1 MSILEDAA
9 SASIYGAKAGGGV
22 ILVTTK
28 GGRPNQKTTVD
39 LTSMYTWRTSYA
51 RPELISSR
59 RQAELQN
66 AARVFANANKD
77 FTDEQLG
84 WFDDPNINDVWNT
97 NTNSWDYYYNYNL
110 EEILM
115 RKQSPKEISTF
126 R

>member
-1 MSILEDAA
+1 M
-9 SASIYGAKAGGGV
+9 
-22 ILVTTK
+22 
-28 GGRPNQKTTVD
+28 
-39 LTSMYTWRTSYA
+39 
-51 RPELISSR
+51 
-59 RQAELQN
+59 
-66 AARVFANANKD
+66 
-77 FTDEQLG
+77 G